1 MKADHKAVSHQ
12 LAIAKGQLAGIQKM
26 VDEDAY
32 CVDISNQILACIAV
46 LKRTNS
52 MILATHLESCVL
64 NCKTPEEGQAKIK
77 EIQELIS
84 KLSS

>member
-1 MKADHKAVSHQ
+1 MKADPKAVNHQ
-12 LAIAKGQLAGIQKM
+12 LSIAKGQLAGIQKM
-26 VDEDAY
+26 VEEDAY

-52 MILATHLESCVL
+52 MILAAHLESCVL
-64 NCKTPEEGQAKIK
+64 NCKTPEEEKTKIK
-77 EIQELIS
+77 EIQDLIQ